1 MNTIKELHDDF
12 FKEVLGFKPKKGN
25 IKPVHFINNISR
37 EILGY
42 HYKNENLYDFIEPRN
57 KNKKL
62 DEKRTYEKL
71 NELPFYDQL
80 DEKSQFETIR
90 RRAKGLLHSDGAVF
104 VNSKMVSFTA
114 ANEFFIENDT
124 MGSDIK
130 NYHKSLFEIDLGDNQ
145 NIANLLSQN
154 LTSNQDD
161 LYKLDPITIL
171 FYPLLSQKKILDEVD
186 SNNNYFLNNDLNS
199 QFIEKYKFLAK
210 NFYYNYSSFL
220 ETNRIKLFQK
230 ICHFSC
236 IIPLLH
242 FIFLNENSSRSLIL
256 SANTNDKLNKID
268 WASHD
273 SYKNLYS
280 ELKGD
285 MCLFLSKKLASDS
298 LFVEKI
304 NSLNPNE
311 DEIIKNFLN
320 EFSFEPPEENGNLK
334 LGKNYLENRK
344 LIFDQFFNPDDRIG
358 SFSQVLNGIYEKEVN
373 SSYQFSAFTDRLLKS
388 VGFFFPGLRAHGYT
402 RVKPKYNIIELLVY
416 TLIGESDKKNYIS
429 YKEFLERLWE
439 NYGIIV
445 GGLNSDDLNDYNYLM
460 KNNYDLDQEDLRENK
475 KSFLNILKSYGF
487 AKSFHDDLDIVG
499 INVI

>member
-1 MNTIKELHDDF
+1 MNAIKELHDDF
-12 FKEVLGFKPKKGN
+12 FNEVLGFKPKKGN

-42 HYKNENLYDFIEPRN
+42 HFENENLYNFIEPRN

-80 DEKSQFETIR
+80 DDKSQFETIR

-104 VNSKMVSFTA
+104 VNSNMVSFTA

-130 NYHKSLFEIDLGDNQ
+130 NYHKSLFEIDLGNDQ
-145 NIANLLSQN
+145 NIASLLRQN
-154 LTSNQDD
+154 LTTNQDD
-161 LYKLDPITIL
+161 LNKLDPITIL
-171 FYPLLSQKKILDEVD
+171 FYPLLSQVKKIDEVD
-186 SNNNYFLNNDLNS
+186 PNHNYFLNNELNS
-199 QFIEKYKFLAK
+199 RFIEKYKYLAK

-220 ETNRIKLFQK
+220 DTNRIKLFQK

-242 FIFLNENSSRSLIL
+242 YVFLNENSSRSLIL
-256 SANTNDKLNKID
+256 SANTKDKLNKID
-268 WASHD
+268 FAAHD

-280 ELKGD
+280 ELKSD
-285 MCLFLSKKLASDS
+285 MCLFLSKKLGEDS
-298 LFVEKI
+298 LLIEKI

-311 DEIIKNFLN
+311 NDVIKSFLN
-320 EFSFEPPEENGNLK
+320 EFSFSSKESENSK
-334 LGKNYLENRK
+334 LEKNYLENRK
-344 LIFDQFFNPDDRIG
+344 LIFDQFFNPDDRVG
-358 SFSQVLNGIYEKEVN
+358 SFAQVLNGIYEKEVN
-373 SSYQFSAFTDRLLKS
+373 NSYQFSAFTDRLLKS
-388 VGFFFPGLRAHGYT
+388 VGFYFPGLRSPGYT

-416 TLIGESDKKNYIS
+416 TLIEETDKNNYIS
-429 YKEFLERLWE
+429 YQEFLKRLWV

-445 GGLNSDDLNDYNYLM
+445 GGLNSDDLNDYDYLM
-460 KNNYDLDQEDLRENK
+460 EYNYDLDQEDLRENQK
-475 KSFLNILKSYGF
+475 DFLNILKSYGF